1 LEELNILRILPYN
14 IKIKVMNRLLILL
27 IAGAMFTSCEKSNPL
42 DLDITYPSHPI
53 NSSDSIIN
61 YEFKMVGR
69 CYQDPNGYYHL
80 SLDTT
85 PQQQTL
91 HRFGAHVTNTDIW
104 GLPTQVIWRSDA
116 FWYLQDTLG
125 YTYIEI
131 GNVPTGQSPWSW
143 ENFAITGFEGMTVPI
158 VNGTSHADPNVDSV
172 FCMMAPVTEM
182 IGDTITIYGKAIFEE
197 GDIKIED
204 SFNIILK

>member
-1 LEELNILRILPYN
+1 MI
-14 IKIKVMNRLLILL
+14 IKTHKTSNMKKLLLLLIVGVGL
-27 IAGAMFTSCEKSNPL
+27 TSCTKDEFELESN
-42 DLDITYPSHPI
+42 YQF
-53 NSSDSIIN
+53 
-61 YEFKMVGR
+61 EMVGR
-69 CYQDPNGYYHL
+69 CFQDANGYYHL
-80 SLDTT
+80 PLTENV
-85 PQQQTL
+85 PQTL
-91 HRFGAHVTNTDIW
+91 HRFGAYVTNKDKW
-104 GLPTQVIWRSDA
+104 ELPTQVIWRSDA

-143 ENFAITGFEGMTVPI
+143 ENFAVTGFEGMTVPI

-204 SFNIILK
+204 SFNIIFK